1 MRLCS
6 FILIFIGLLL
16 LHPGFALIWAGIV
29 MGFTAIACDDA
40 DTDEEDEEDE
50 Q

>member
-16 LHPGFALIWAGIV
+16 LHPGLELIWAGV
-29 MGFTAIACDDA
+29 VLGFAAMADDESK
-40 DTDEEDEEDE
+40 DTDNTNTPS
-50 Q
+50 